1 MRELATRSEQLLM
14 QALPEPQ
21 PEATVIPDIAATLSR
36 PEWLERLR
44 ALLPPLESG
53 NLEAL
58 DLLAALPA
66 SPPEE
71 RETMQEVAA
80 LVQSLQF
87 PGAVTIIRRIL
98 EWET

>member
-1 MRELATRSEQLLM
+1 MPISHY
-14 QALPEPQ
+14 
-21 PEATVIPDIAATLSR
+21 
-36 PEWLERLR
+36 
-44 ALLPPLESG
+44 PLDHLVHLITQEV
-53 NLEAL
+53 
-58 DLLAALPA
+58 LAALPA

-98 EWET
+98 ERET